1 MSSTPLRLSADG
13 KTWLSSYPA
22 GMPSEIEVDAVPT
35 LVAAVETAFAQ
46 FRKLPAFTC
55 MGRTLTFAEV
65 DRMSAAFAAFL
76 QSRGL
81 RKGDRVAL
89 MMPNVLQYPVA
100 LLGTLRAGGV
110 VVNVNPMYTARE
122 LQHQLKDAAVSAL
135 VMMETSAHTYA
146 EIAREVPI
154 ENVVV
159 TSFGDLLGWRR
170 PFVNFVVR
178 RVKKLVAPWSVP
190 GATGLLEA
198 LAGGGAPARVE
209 LGPDDLAF
217 LQYTGGTTGVAK
229 GAMLTHRNVVAN
241 LLQVQAWCTP
251 FQSGRERVVT
261 ALPLYH
267 IFALVANALLFLR
280 LGGHNLLI
288 PNARDLRAVVRTLAR
303 WPFTALTGVNT
314 LFNGLLHTD
323 GFAQLDFSRLKVCLG
338 GGMAVHKSVATRW
351 REVTGR
357 PLIEGYGLTEAS
369 PVVCIN
375 RLDIDDYTGSI
386 GLPMPSTEIAI
397 LDEQRKPAATG
408 SAGELCVRGPQVML
422 GYWQKPDETEQVL
435 IDGWLHTGDIAVMD
449 EHGYARIVDRK
460 KDMIVVSG
468 FKVFPNEI
476 EAVVA
481 QLPGVLEVGAVGV
494 PDDTGN
500 ESVKVVVVKRDPSL
514 TVDAVLAHCRD
525 NLTRYKVP
533 RIVEF
538 RASLPKSAVGKIL
551 RRELR

>member
-1 MSSTPLRLSADG
+1 VGAHID
-13 KTWLSSYPA
+13 A
-22 GMPSEIEVDAVPT
+22 DAVPS
-35 LVAAVETAFAQ
+35 LVAVAELACAQ
-46 FRKLPAFTC
+46 FKRLPAFTC
-55 MGRTLTFAEV
+55 MGRTLTYAQV

-76 QSRGL
+76 QARGL
-81 RKGDRVAL
+81 RKGDRVGL
-89 MMPNVLQYPVA
+89 MMPNVLQYPIA

-110 VVNVNPMYTARE
+110 VVNINPLYTARE
-122 LQHQLKDAAVSAL
+122 LQHQLADAGVRAL

-146 EIAREVPI
+146 DVARAVPV

-159 TSFGDLLGWRR
+159 TGFGDLLAWKA
-170 PFVNFVVR
+170 PLVNFLVR
-178 RVKKLVAPWSVP
+178 RIKKLVAPWSIP
-190 GATGLLEA
+190 GASSFGEA
-198 LAGGGAPARVE
+198 LAGGGTPARVE
-209 LGPDDLAF
+209 LGGDDLAF

-251 FQSGRERVVT
+251 FRPGQERVVT

-288 PNARDLRAVVRTLAR
+288 PNARDLNGVVRTLAR
-303 WPFTALTGVNT
+303 WPFTAITGVNT
-314 LFNGLLHTD
+314 LFNSLLHTA
-323 GFAQLDFSRLKVCLG
+323 GFAQLDFSQLKVCLG
-338 GGMAVHKSVATRW
+338 GGMAVHQSVATRW
-351 REVTGR
+351 RQVTGK

-375 RLDIDDYTGSI
+375 RLDIADYTATI
-386 GLPMPSTEIAI
+386 GLPLPSTELAI
-397 LDEQRKPAATG
+397 KDDKGEVLPHGQP
-408 SAGELCVRGPQVML
+408 GELCVRGPQVMR
-422 GYWQKPDETEQVL
+422 GYWQRPEETSQVL
-435 IDGWLHTGDIAVMD
+435 IDGWLHTGDIATMD
-449 EHGYARIVDRK
+449 AQGYARIVDRK

-476 EAVVA
+476 EGIVA
-481 QLPGVLEVGAVGV
+481 QLPGVLECGAVGV
-494 PDDTGN
+494 PDGAGN
-500 ESVKVVVVKRDPSL
+500 ETVKVVVVKRDQTL
-514 TVDAVLAHCRD
+514 TVDTVMAHCRD

-538 RASLPKSAVGKIL
+538 RDALPKSAVGKIL